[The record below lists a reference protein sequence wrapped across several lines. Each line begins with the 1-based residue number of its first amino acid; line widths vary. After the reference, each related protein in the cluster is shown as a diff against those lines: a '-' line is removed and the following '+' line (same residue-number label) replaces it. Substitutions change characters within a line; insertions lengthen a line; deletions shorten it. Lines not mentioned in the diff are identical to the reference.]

1 MTATELALIGIT
13 PETVLHAF
21 AWGFAAVYGSWAA
34 GFGVRV
40 ALQVIRKL

>member
-1 MTATELALIGIT
+1 MSAADLALIGVDPT
-13 PETVLHAF
+13 TVLHAF
-21 AWGFAAVYGSWAA
+21 AWGFAAVYGCWGA